1 MPTPHTPTQKSKIG
15 FSMFSFQEIGSGLV
29 SFEMIFEALQ
39 SEQGIQPSNLGTDSH
54 TFEFNICFKI
64 KQHISATLS

>member
-1 MPTPHTPTQKSKIG
+1 
-15 FSMFSFQEIGSGLV
+15 MFSFQEIGSGLV

-39 SEQGIQPSNLGTDSH
+39 SEQGIQPSKLGTDSH

-64 KQHISATLS
+64 EQHISATLS